1 MLAMKV
7 IQIIAR
13 MNQGG
18 TSRWIE
24 NLVIGLRKNG
34 HTVILLSGNVES
46 NEIEDPIFIG
56 LGGIRVEGLGRS
68 VSLMGDLKSIF
79 KIRSVIKSEKPDLIN
94 THTAKAGSIGRIAAI
109 GLKTKVVHT
118 FHGHLLYGYFSPFK
132 TKLIIVIEKFL
143 ALISDSL
150 IAVGQKTKIE
160 LVGVGVA
167 KSEKMFSI
175 APAVK
180 KEPNSSAR
188 SLRQNLEIEDS
199 EFVVGWLGRLTQI
212 KRPDRVIEL
221 ANALPTISFL
231 IGGEGELQ
239 QTLERNLPPNV
250 RLIGWVK
257 PFDFWPNC
265 DAALLTSD
273 NEGMPT
279 ALIEAALCG
288 IPIVAENVGS
298 VSEIV
303 HPGVN
308 GYLVSNFEER
318 LSALVE
324 LQEDSLKRQ
333 KLGAGSLESSEE
345 NFSVEKFISEHESIY
360 NSVVRNH

>member
-1 MLAMKV
+1 MFAMKV

-24 NLVIGLRKNG
+24 NLVIGLRNSG

-46 NEIEDPIFIG
+46 NEIEDPIFIE
-56 LGGIRVEGLGRS
+56 LDGIRIEGLGRS
-68 VSLMGDLKSIF
+68 VSLLGDLKSIF
-79 KIRSVIKSEKPDLIN
+79 KIRSLIKSEKPDLIN
-94 THTAKAGSIGRIAAI
+94 THTAKAGAIGRIAAI

-132 TKLIIVIEKFL
+132 TNIIIVIEKFL

-150 IAVGQKTKIE
+150 IAVGHKTKIE
-160 LVGVGVA
+160 LVGAGVT
-167 KSEKMFSI
+167 KYEKIFSI
-175 APAVK
+175 APAVN
-180 KEPNSSAR
+180 KEPNSRAH
-188 SLRQNLEIEDS
+188 SLRQNLEIKDS

-221 ANALPTISFL
+221 AIALPRILFL

-239 QTLERNLPPNV
+239 QNLERNLPSNV

-288 IPIVAENVGS
+288 IPIVAESVGS

-318 LSALVE
+318 LSSLVE

-333 KLGAGSLESSEE
+333 NLGAGSLESSGK
-345 NFSVEKFISEHESIY
+345 NFSVEKFISEHEAIY
-360 NSVVRNH
+360 NKAIRNH